1 MIFLQNI
8 LRSVRVILS
17 DAKDG
22 FVEISRSGLAL
33 VGLVVVT
40 ITLILSARPE
50 LQDTVT
56 SRLLGW
62 LESRQL
68 SSAWSSASGYAALE
82 RTTAG
87 DPLDLPAEQASVT
100 YWLSRKYSISPEPM
114 SVLVAE
120 AFQLGERAQIA
131 PTLILAIV
139 AIESNFNPYAQSAV
153 GGQGLMQILPSEQ
166 TEKLESFGGPMATF
180 DPLSNLRV
188 GVKVLHD
195 LVVQNGSIDAGL
207 AAYAEATKSRE
218 SNYIER
224 VLQEEQRLSRITQ
237 SVRQARR
244 QDANLRQMRG
254 TVPVKSDAISL

>member
-1 MIFLQNI
+1 MIFLQHI
-8 LRSVRVILS
+8 LRSVRVILC

-22 FVEISRSGLAL
+22 FVEISRNGLAL

-40 ITLILSARPE
+40 ITMILSARPE
-50 LQDTVT
+50 LQDDVKA
-56 SRLLGW
+56 RLLGW

-68 SSAWSSASGYAALE
+68 SSVWSTASGYAALQ

-87 DPLDLPAEQASVT
+87 DPLNLPADQASVT
-100 YWLSRKYSISPEPM
+100 YWLSRKYNISPEPM

-139 AIESNFNPYAQSAV
+139 AIESNFNPYAQSAL
-153 GGQGLMQILPSEQ
+153 GGQGLMHILPDKQSD
-166 TEKLESFGGPMATF
+166 KLESFGGPMATF

-218 SNYIER
+218 SNYLDR
-224 VLQEEQRLSRITQ
+224 VWQEEQRLSRITQ
-237 SVRQARR
+237 SVRQARQ
-244 QDANLRQMRG
+244 QDANLRPMRG
-254 TVPVKSDAISL
+254 ALPAKSDAISL